1 MTYNSE
7 VIHEQGGSVLRIDST
22 GSISLQ
28 SGGTISGAGTIQS
41 TGAVTLTGL
50 LTATGGVTTASEVTA
65 TSITVLGNGVLMLGS
80 NVRVMFAVSAA
91 APSGL
96 PVSASPGA
104 VFFRSDGANSA
115 GYVNTSDGAT
125 GSVWTIF
132 SEL

>member
-1 MTYNSE
+1 MTYNSK
-7 VIHEQGGSVLRIDST
+7 ILHEQGGSVLRVDSG
-22 GSISLQ
+22 GSISVQ
-28 SGGTISGAGTIQS
+28 AGGTISGPGTLAL
-41 TGAVTLTGL
+41 TGAVTQTGAVTNASLTVSNAL
-50 LTATGGVTTASEVTA
+50 F
-65 TSITVLGNGVLMLGS
+65 LGA
-80 NVRVMFAVSAA
+80 NVQVMFAASAA

-115 GYVNTSDGAT
+115 GYINTSDGTA

>member
-1 MTYNSE
+1 MTYNSK
-7 VIHEQGGSVLRIDST
+7 VIHEQGGSVLRIDSG
-22 GSISLQ
+22 GSISV
-28 SGGTISGAGTIQS
+28 SAGGTISGAGTIQT
-41 TGAVTLTGL
+41 TGQLNV
-50 LTATGGVTTASEVTA
+50 TGGLTSSSEVSA
-65 TSITVLGNGVLMLGS
+65 ASVTVQAGGAFFLGANVQVL
-80 NVRVMFAVSAA
+80 FAASAA

-115 GYVNTSDGAT
+115 GYVNTSSGAA